1 MVEELALSFD
11 MVHEYPYT
19 FWFFLLLWFD
29 SLDQKQ
35 LLLSWSE
42 KLSFFSYVFVHA
54 FVPAQLVSLI
64 ALVYLMTSWWFILDR
79 QQKCFIV
86 LFFGQMRSSLCAC
99 RPTLSRLLS
108 LQHGN

>member
-1 MVEELALSFD
+1 MVELALSFD
-11 MVHEYPYT
+11 MVHQYPYT

-42 KLSFFSYVFVHA
+42 KLSFSYVFVHA